1 MPERLSCPPYSGWY
15 VSRKTCPQVSDQSV
29 VSLRVG
35 WTESLGVS
43 ICEELEKQVDAK
55 KEAYS
60 PTPIPWLSENLPFLE
75 ISTPILHRS
84 APPMPTTRPNSFSP
98 FLALTQEIGAVGPLS
113 IIQCLLRCWSP
124 YVMSLLRIL
133 SPSQGPHLSS
143 QEHLLSS

>member
-1 MPERLSCPPYSGWY
+1 MMLSYRNCTGCQKDSVVPPYSGWY
-15 VSRKTCPQVSDQSV
+15 VGRKTCPQVSDQSV

-35 WTESLGVS
+35 WTEGLSVS

-98 FLALTQEIGAVGPLS
+98 FLALTQEMWPLVPFPSSSASCGAG
-113 IIQCLLRCWSP
+113 LL
-124 YVMSLLRIL
+124 M
-133 SPSQGPHLSS
+133 
-143 QEHLLSS
+143 